1 MKRRDFLKSSAMAG
15 GTLGL
20 ALLMDSGCGG
30 GGGNGSPMGPGDN
43 SSRSFVSS
51 TDDGHVHS
59 VTLNRSEVDSPP
71 SGGVSRQTSSSSGHT
86 HTFTITQAQL
96 TTVQGGGTV
105 STVTSSDSGHTHTF
119 SISKW
124 Y

>member
-1 MKRRDFLKSSAMAG
+1 MNRRDFLRSSAWAG
-15 GTLGL
+15 GAFGL
-20 ALLMDSGCGG
+20 AVLTHNGCGG
-30 GGGNGSPMGPGDN
+30 GGDGSPTGPGDS

-51 TDDGHVHS
+51 TDDGHTHS

-86 HTFTITQAQL
+86 HTFTMTQAQL
-96 TTVQGGGTV
+96 QSVQGGGTV
-105 STVTSSDSGHTHTF
+105 STTTSSDSGHTHTF